1 MGLKERADVLVVTQ
15 GFASSREVAKRRIM
29 AGEIWWQGPGG
40 PVRVEKPG
48 QMLPLGA
55 ILSATGGA
63 RFVSRGGDKL
73 LSALEGL
80 ADQGWA
86 LPLEGWVALDA
97 GASTGGFTDCLLQHG
112 VARVYS
118 VDVGH
123 GQLHQRLRQDP
134 RVVVMEGVNLRYA
147 AADLIPEAVDLV
159 VADCSFISLRHIL
172 PACLQW
178 LRPGGMMVAL
188 VKPQF
193 ELGPQYVGK
202 GGIVRDPALHQ
213 VAVERVQEAARS
225 LGLVPLAVLPS
236 AVRGAKGNQEYFV
249 VFRREE
255 A

>member
-1 MGLKERADVLVVTQ
+1 
-15 GFASSREVAKRRIM
+15 
-29 AGEIWWQGPGG
+29 
-40 PVRVEKPG
+40 
-48 QMLPLGA
+48 
-55 ILSATGGA
+55 
-63 RFVSRGGDKL
+63 
-73 LSALEGL
+73 
-80 ADQGWA
+80 
-86 LPLEGWVALDA
+86 
-97 GASTGGFTDCLLQHG
+97 
-112 VARVYS
+112 

-178 LRPGGMMVAL
+178 LRPGGMVVAL

-213 VAVERVQEAARS
+213 AAVERVQEAARS